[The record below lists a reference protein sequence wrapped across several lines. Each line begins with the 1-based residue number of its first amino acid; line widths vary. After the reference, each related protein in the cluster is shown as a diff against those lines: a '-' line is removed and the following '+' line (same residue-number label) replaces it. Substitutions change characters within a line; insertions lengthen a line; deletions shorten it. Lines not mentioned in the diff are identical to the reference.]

1 MIILGISA
9 YHFDTSA
16 CLLKNG
22 KLLGAISEERLG
34 SRIKHDSSFPVNS
47 IKFLLE
53 TNKIGIED
61 IDYIAIGQDKKKN
74 LLPKIKYSIKN
85 IKKSIPAF
93 IRSFKNFYKVDII
106 NEQLKHL
113 LLNKKKKIKFKI
125 IRVEHHLAHTASSYF
140 LSNFNKTSASL
151 SFDGSGDFVSMM
163 FSECN
168 TKDIKILKKIYLP
181 HSLGFFYTAITQFL
195 GFENYGDEYKVMGLA
210 AYGQDKISNKM
221 NKIKKFDIKNFL
233 HINKKYIQMHSL
245 KYMISNK

>member
-93 IRSFKNFYKVDII
+93 IRSFTNFYKVDII

-113 LLNKKKKIKFKI
+113 LLNKKKK
-125 IRVEHHLAHTASSYF
+125 
-140 LSNFNKTSASL
+140 
-151 SFDGSGDFVSMM
+151 
-163 FSECN
+163 
-168 TKDIKILKKIYLP
+168 
-181 HSLGFFYTAITQFL
+181 
-195 GFENYGDEYKVMGLA
+195 
-210 AYGQDKISNKM
+210 
-221 NKIKKFDIKNFL
+221 
-233 HINKKYIQMHSL
+233 
-245 KYMISNK
+245 